1 MDNPPEPEPKP
12 EPEQTALPIAV
23 EVEAAVGLTH
33 KELAELL
40 NKPESTM
47 RNWGQIGYTKNGDFR
62 YDKTRR
68 RWFPVGDRH

>member
-1 MDNPPEPEPKP
+1 VDNPP

-23 EVEAAVGLTH
+23 EGEAAAAGLTH

-47 RNWGQIGYTKNGDFR
+47 RNWGQVGYTKNGDFR

-68 RWFPVGDRH
+68 RWFPVGDRQ